1 MSFGDGIILFMDE
14 NNNDDSLKKYNE
26 LVFCFV
32 DFYSFIPIFFY
43 FHLELYWI
51 RLKSL
56 LNYEVNKYYN

>member
-32 DFYSFIPIFFY
+32 DFYANLFFSIQNFIG
-43 FHLELYWI
+43 LD
-51 RLKSL
+51 
-56 LNYEVNKYYN
+56 

>member
-32 DFYSFIPIFFY
+32 DFYANFFY
-43 FHLELYWI
+43 SEIYWI
-51 RLKSL
+51 RLEFIKL
-56 LNYEVNKYYN
+56 